1 MNRSRFLRVLGMDP
15 KRWCDRFGIA
25 PFSQPCDS
33 CGRTMTTSIP
43 FACGTLRG
51 LLAPACVCGNQYPP
65 YCVVRA
71 PGHGDLLTGGT

>member
-1 MNRSRFLRVLGMDP
+1 VNRSRFLRVLGMDP

-65 YCVVRA
+65 YCIVRA
-71 PGHGDLLTGGT
+71 PGHGDLLTGGM